1 MLDANKLQQAVDQA
15 YTQFHSLNGGQNADY
30 IPFLANVPGQL
41 AAVAIVTCDGKV
53 YSAGDSDYRF
63 ALESISKVCTLAL
76 ALEDVGPQAVQD
88 KIGADPTGLP
98 FNSVIALELHGGKPL
113 SPLVNAGAIATT
125 SLINAENVEQ
135 RWQRILHIQQ
145 QLAGEQVALSDEVNQ
160 SEQTTNFHNRAI
172 AWLLYSAGYLYC
184 DAMEAC
190 DVYTRQCSTLLNTV
204 ELATLG
210 ATLAAG
216 GVNPLTHKRV
226 LQADNVP
233 YILAEMMMEGLY
245 GRSGDWAYRVGLP
258 GKSGVG
264 RLCFWRYCGDVFRL
278 CLCASGGELS
288 QQWRHYRLLSSRIR
302 QRRLFAG
309 ALVTVPVDAGG
320 EHRHGR
326 PCFWRLCRAVFA

>member
-41 AAVAIVTCDGKV
+41 AAVAIVTCDGNI
-53 YSAGDSDYRF
+53 YRAGDSDYRF

-88 KIGADPTGLP
+88 KVGADPTGLP

-125 SLINAENVEQ
+125 SLINAENTEQ

-190 DVYTRQCSTLLNTV
+190 DVYTRQCSTLINRVEFYSVRYFDFDSHYSFTSYARRGLTLSASMLN
-204 ELATLG
+204 LAIAS
-210 ATLAAG
+210 ATTFLSISPRLA
-216 GVNPLTHKRV
+216 
-226 LQADNVP
+226 
-233 YILAEMMMEGLY
+233 
-245 GRSGDWAYRVGLP
+245 
-258 GKSGVG
+258 
-264 RLCFWRYCGDVFRL
+264 
-278 CLCASGGELS
+278 
-288 QQWRHYRLLSSRIR
+288 SSPS
-302 QRRLFAG
+302 A
-309 ALVTVPVDAGG
+309 ATTT
-320 EHRHGR
+320 
-326 PCFWRLCRAVFA
+326 

>member
-41 AAVAIVTCDGKV
+41 AAVAIVTCDGNV

-190 DVYTRQCSTLLNTV
+190 DVYTRQCSTLLNTI

-233 YILAEMMMEGLY
+233 YILAEVM
-245 GRSGDWAYRVGLP
+245 LP
-258 GKSGVG
+258 T
-264 RLCFWRYCGDVFRL
+264 Y
-278 CLCASGGELS
+278 
-288 QQWRHYRLLSSRIR
+288 
-302 QRRLFAG
+302 
-309 ALVTVPVDAGG
+309 
-320 EHRHGR
+320 
-326 PCFWRLCRAVFA
+326 